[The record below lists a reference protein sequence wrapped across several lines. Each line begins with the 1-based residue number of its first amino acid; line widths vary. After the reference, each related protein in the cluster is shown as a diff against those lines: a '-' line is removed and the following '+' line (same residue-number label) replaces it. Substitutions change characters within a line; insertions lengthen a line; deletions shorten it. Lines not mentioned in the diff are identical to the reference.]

1 MSAFEVTCTPP
12 RPVPKKTNEAREP
25 TLVILGPFTP
35 KAIVVFDGVPIG
47 KTARRLLIVRNTNK
61 AAVQVTLAKV
71 PHPECGISFEWTSAE
86 VDAGTERS
94 LEVVWSPLLLIQ
106 GKEVLIISDSLGNKK
121 DVQFILKA
129 IELKP
134 TSRKTVTKPFAVPKK
149 LKLKSPSPPKVK
161 LSRNVLP
168 KRTKGS
174 PLQRSL
180 PAGSPTANSRMG
192 SITSKVSNAV
202 LGAGGEEDRLEQSD
216 LLDEFCLSPA
226 ERKRI
231 DKENINPTSPL
242 SGTGQQGARQLLT
255 PKLNSDNY
263 ISHIINQ
270 PTPECYLKIKARTN
284 SVVSERKDLDVSPK
298 LHGMKSVHQAE
309 ATYPT
314 IKITDP
320 YLQER
325 IPLASNVLSSKT
337 KNQQHDLTTTPLE
350 RTKFDPGC
358 VSTITKATPFE
369 QTYLKPY
376 TGSPIAT
383 METDLREEDNL
394 QRHLSFSPENVPLSE
409 PDIGISKDTGGGDIH
424 RVPPKTGLTEVDD
437 GRKLELSGVSD
448 GIPSSEEAV
457 RRAEDNGTI
466 NDKTHPLVHDTSSQL
481 SIIAEE
487 TNQPELGVTFNRR
500 QAHHNGSSSDVAELG
515 LTMVHHQK
523 TFTVASE
530 ENLRSSSVENIVR
543 NVTVTI
549 KDSISLCSMPNLHE
563 NSGSSTLDGEDEE
576 VGRIF
581 KEHEI
586 RAQSSRFN
594 LHEVGRY
601 SDEVVPRVG
610 TVDGGGLRP
619 SAGMSCKRSLDT
631 VRSGPRSLDPVTQ
644 SVPFESK
651 ISPPKRRCRNESASP
666 RSNAS
671 IRNKK
676 DDSSTVRSAR
686 KPFGYKPST
695 HSRSVTQSVNRTL
708 TLKRPA
714 LPSTLPAKGEE
725 KRIFLYDS
733 DRHLKTLINPDPFA
747 ATTTT
752 NPFMCASIYLDE
764 RAFERYERQM
774 KKWLNALVTIPADL
788 DTESN
793 KPLDVGKLFD
803 EVKCKELTLAPT
815 KELISSHYYKNR
827 LNSLRSAGISLYMS
841 EELAL
846 PLRKVAA
853 QIEKQQL
860 ALRTDRCLHLDLVL
874 QRTALELLLCFNP
887 LWLRLGLEVVFGE
900 QIELQSHR
908 DIVGLSSFIINRLF
922 RDRYL
927 EARNS
932 KAYNLSTAY
941 AEHMR
946 KFTLR
951 MVLFMLLFLDT
962 AKRRKL
968 IKHNPCLFARN
979 APHKE
984 TREILIRFAS
994 ELVSGIGDITKHLKR
1009 VGYTL
1014 SHKQSFLDEFNYA
1027 FENLAVDLRDG
1038 VRLTRVMEI
1047 ILLRE
1052 DLSGS
1057 LRVPPISRLQKLHN
1071 INLALGALEQAE
1083 YQIAGNITAKDI
1095 CDGHREQ
1102 TMSLLWQIVYKFRAP
1117 KFNAAA
1123 SVLQCWWRTH
1133 WLKVVIARRIEEKR
1147 RLVRERAA
1155 RTIQAAV
1162 RGYCVRIWYVA
1173 MRDQKLR
1180 AVVILQR
1187 YTRRYLAQKLAARR
1201 FSAIVRIQQWW
1212 RSVREMRFAR
1222 ENFLTMRSAA
1232 TVLQMSYRRYAL
1244 ASKLQ
1249 AASVVIGEIRA
1260 EAVHRHRQAIVIQR
1274 SIKSYVI
1281 HRRLQSIVHGMVAF
1295 IRRKSLQARSA
1306 TKIQSYQRMRVA
1318 RGAFLRLREATVRIQ
1333 RRWRE
1338 CLEARRARAHFVR
1351 MQNSAILVQRYF
1363 RGYLRMRQDRERFQ
1377 KTRNL
1382 MVQLQRRRRAT
1393 IAMRTERNAFE
1404 RLRKAAVCI
1413 QLRYRARKLMQIE
1426 SRRYETL
1433 RHAAFTIQRRHRAN
1447 KAMVEQRT
1455 QYDTLRVATL
1465 CIQRRFRAQLS
1476 MRAARESY
1484 VGLRRAAITIQV
1496 RYRATMLMRVERNG
1510 FILLRRCTVAIQC
1523 RFRAIVVGRLE
1534 RLKYGKLRAAAIH
1547 IQRKWRATLEMRA
1560 VRKGYLRERAAAT
1573 TLQRA
1578 WSAVRLKRKMRG
1590 DYLRYRHAATVLQRR
1605 YRALIQ
1611 GRGVRKELTR
1621 RRNAATVIQRKLRAT
1636 LQMRVE
1642 RQKFLQLCQTV
1653 LTVQRRLRANRAT
1666 KVQRTHYDALKRSV
1680 EVLSDR
1686 WQAMLAM
1693 RRTRDDYIR
1702 LKRAAIVMQRRFR
1715 AQRAMKQERQTY
1727 ACTRA
1732 AVLLIQRKYRAHR
1745 EMEKCRGQFLNLKS
1759 ASIVVQE
1766 FYRGYRQMKKERA
1779 TFERLREATIAVQ
1792 RRFRGKLLMKRQM
1805 AEYGRKKDAAVT
1817 IQRWFRGHRAM
1828 VLERKRLIALRQAAI
1843 VFQRRYRTRA
1853 AMLQEKRQFVLVRGA
1868 TVTIQLRW
1876 KAIIVMRRQR
1886 AVYRLTINAIRTIQT
1901 HYRAYKQRLVDE
1913 ANYRL
1918 YRSAV
1923 IVVQRRYRA
1932 KLEARTERARFEQIR
1947 RTVRGLQRRGR
1958 GLLARR
1964 AFRAML
1970 TPEYILRRQ
1979 REKAALRIQA
1989 WWRGTHHRRRF
2000 QTATMRKI
2008 ASQMVVSR
2016 REGQRD
2022 PSIRLSNV
2030 ARLCMRFLN
2039 TRFSST
2045 EAIGI
2050 LQRLERMSRL
2060 VPHLLM
2066 DDAVFLA
2073 VFCYNTMA
2081 QAIRSELDKIL
2092 IEICA
2097 RIILN
2102 LARFKGTKEQ
2112 AFQENGLVTVSQMLL
2127 RWCDKDCGIFS
2138 TLCTLLWVLAHDV
2151 QKKNAIRRYMI
2162 SKDAI
2167 YMLRETKKLVQRKE
2181 KMRKNVQRPVGCL
2194 VAPNPQL
2201 MRTVPALEA
2210 DFGVNRS
2217 KPYVF
2222 YSSVFGFERVLH
2234 MLDVNLS

>member
-12 RPVPKKTNEAREP
+12 RPVLKKTNEAREP

-35 KAIVVFDGVPIG
+35 KATVVFDGVPIG

-61 AAVQVTLAKV
+61 ATVQVTLAKV
-71 PHPECGISFEWTSAE
+71 PPPECGISFEWSSAE

-94 LEVVWSPLLLIQ
+94 LEVVWSPQLLIQ
-106 GKEVLIISDSLGNKK
+106 GKEVLIITDSLGNRK

-129 IELKP
+129 IELKS
-134 TSRKTVTKPFAVPKK
+134 TNRKTVSKPFAVPKK

-174 PLQRSL
+174 PLQRSF
-180 PAGSPTANSRMG
+180 PSGSATANSRMG
-192 SITSKVSNAV
+192 SLTSKVSNAV
-202 LGAGGEEDRLEQSD
+202 LGAGDEENRHEQSD

-242 SGTGQQGARQLLT
+242 PGTGQQQHEGRQLLT
-255 PKLNSDNY
+255 PKLTSDSY

-284 SVVSERKDLDVSPK
+284 SIVSERKDFNVSPK
-298 LHGMKSVHQAE
+298 LHSMK
-309 ATYPT
+309 T
-314 IKITDP
+314 
-320 YLQER
+320 
-325 IPLASNVLSSKT
+325 SNVLSVSKNT
-337 KNQQHDLTTTPLE
+337 KQQPDLTATPLE

-376 TGSPIAT
+376 TGSPTAT
-383 METDLREEDNL
+383 MEPDLREEDNL
-394 QRHLSFSPENVPLSE
+394 QRHLTFSPENVPLSE
-409 PDIGISKDTGGGDIH
+409 PDIGMPRDAGGGGDIH
-424 RVPPKTGLTEVDD
+424 RVYPEIGPSELHD

-448 GIPSSEEAV
+448 GVPSGEEPV
-457 RRAEDNGTI
+457 RRGEDNGTI

-481 SIIAEE
+481 SIITEE
-487 TNQPELGVTFNRR
+487 VNQPELGVTFNRR
-500 QAHHNGSSSDVAELG
+500 QAHHNGSVSDVTELG
-515 LTMVHHQK
+515 LTMAHHQK

-563 NSGSSTLDGEDEE
+563 NSGSSALDGEDDE

-601 SDEVVPRVG
+601 SDEIVPRMG
-610 TVDGGGLRP
+610 TVGGGGGGGGGSRP
-619 SAGMSCKRSLDT
+619 SAGTGCKRSLDA
-631 VRSGPRSLDPVTQ
+631 VRSSGPRSLDPVTQ
-644 SVPFESK
+644 RGSFESE

-671 IRNKK
+671 IRSKK
-676 DDSSTVRSAR
+676 EDSSIVRSAR
-686 KPFGYKPST
+686 KPFGYKPTS
-695 HSRSVTQSVNRTL
+695 HSRSVTQTVNRTL

-714 LPSTLPAKGEE
+714 IPSTLPTKGEE

-827 LNSLRSAGISLYMS
+827 LNSLRSAGIALYMS

-908 DIVGLSSFIINRLF
+908 DIVGLSSFIVNRLF

-1027 FENLAVDLRDG
+1027 FENLAIDLRDG

-1155 RTIQAAV
+1155 LKIQAAV

-1201 FSAIVRIQQWW
+1201 FSAIVRIQHWW
-1212 RSVREMRFAR
+1212 RSVREMRVAR
-1222 ENFLTMRSAA
+1222 EHFLAMRSAA
-1232 TVLQMSYRRYAL
+1232 TVLQTSYRRYAL
-1244 ASKLQ
+1244 ASKLL
-1249 AASVVIGEIRA
+1249 AASTVIGEIRA
-1260 EAVHRHRQAIVIQR
+1260 EAAHRHRQAIIIQR

-1306 TKIQSYQRMRVA
+1306 TKIQSYQRMRTA

-1351 MQNSAILVQRYF
+1351 MQNSAIVVQRYF

-1377 KTRNL
+1377 RTRHL
-1382 MVQLQRRRRAT
+1382 MVRLQRRRRAT
-1393 IAMRTERNAFE
+1393 IAMRTERAVFE
-1404 RLRKAAVCI
+1404 RLRKATVCI
-1413 QLRYRARKLMQIE
+1413 QVRFRARKVMQIE
-1426 SRRYETL
+1426 RQRYETL
-1433 RHAAFTIQRRHRAN
+1433 RHAALTIQRRHRAN
-1447 KAMVEQRT
+1447 KAMVEQRA
-1455 QYDTLRVATL
+1455 QYDALRVATL
-1465 CIQRRFRAQLS
+1465 CIQSRFRAQLS
-1476 MRAARESY
+1476 MRAARASY
-1484 VGLRRAAITIQV
+1484 VGLRRAAITIQT
-1496 RYRATMLMRVERNG
+1496 RYRATMLMREERNS

-1534 RLKYGKLRAAAIH
+1534 RQRYGKLRSAAIH
-1547 IQRKWRATLEMRA
+1547 IQRKWRATLEMRV

-1578 WSAVRLKRKMRG
+1578 WRSVRLQRKMRG

-1605 YRALIQ
+1605 YRALMQ
-1611 GRGVRKELTR
+1611 GRLVREELTR
-1621 RRNAATVIQRKLRAT
+1621 RRRAAIVIQRKLRAT

-1642 RQKFLQLCQTV
+1642 RQNFLQLRQTAV
-1653 LTVQRRLRANRAT
+1653 TVQRRIRANRAT
-1666 KVQRTHYDALKRSV
+1666 KVQRTHYAALKRSA
-1680 EVLSDR
+1680 EVLSNR
-1686 WQAMLAM
+1686 WQAVLAM
-1693 RRTRDDYIR
+1693 RRTRDDYKR
-1702 LKRAAIVMQRRFR
+1702 LKWAAIVLQRRFR
-1715 AQRAMKQERQTY
+1715 AQRAMKKDRQTY
-1727 ACTRA
+1727 ECTRA
-1732 AVLLIQRKYRAHR
+1732 AILLIQRKYRAHR

-1759 ASIVVQE
+1759 ASIIVQE
-1766 FYRGYRQMKKERA
+1766 FYRGYRLMKNERA
-1779 TFERLREATIAVQ
+1779 TFGRLREATIAVQ

-1805 AEYGRKKDAAVT
+1805 VEYGRKREATVV

-1828 VLERKRLIALRQAAI
+1828 VEERQRLVALRQAAI
-1843 VFQRRYRTRA
+1843 VCQRRYRART
-1853 AMLQEKRQFVLVRGA
+1853 AMLQERRHFELVREA

-1876 KAIIVMRRQR
+1876 KATIVMRRQR
-1886 AVYRLTINAIRTIQT
+1886 AVYRLTIDAIRTIQT

-1932 KLEARTERARFEQIR
+1932 KLVARTERARFEQIQ
-1947 RTVRGLQRRGR
+1947 RTVRALQRRGR

-1970 TPEYILRRQ
+1970 TPEYVQRRL

-1989 WWRGTHHRRRF
+1989 WWRGTRHRRRY

-2022 PSIRLSNV
+2022 PSMRLSNV

-2039 TRFSST
+2039 TRFSSS

-2060 VPHLLM
+2060 VPHLLVE
-2066 DDAVFLA
+2066 DAVFLA

-2151 QKKNAIRRYMI
+2151 PKKNAIRRYMI

-2194 VAPNPQL
+2194 LAPNPQL

-2222 YSSVFGFERVLH
+2222 YSSVFGFERVLQ

>member
-298 LHGMKSVHQAE
+298 Q
-309 ATYPT
+309 
-314 IKITDP
+314 
-320 YLQER
+320 
-325 IPLASNVLSSKT
+325 
-337 KNQQHDLTTTPLE
+337 

-409 PDIGISKDTGGGDIH
+409 PDIGISKDT
-424 RVPPKTGLTEVDD
+424 
-437 GRKLELSGVSD
+437 ELSGVSD

-1828 VLERKRLIALRQAAI
+1828 
-1843 VFQRRYRTRA
+1843 
-1853 AMLQEKRQFVLVRGA
+1853 
-1868 TVTIQLRW
+1868 
-1876 KAIIVMRRQR
+1876 R